1 MPVYMNYRSREVTI
15 FLQNSVPVKFLP
27 GEHKVLSQEGL
38 EKQYGSYL
46 RRTDI
51 MTEGKN
57 KKETKAEK
65 GLINEI
71 KQPAANKELAKEP
84 VTEESKSKRKVVKE
98 GPKLS
103 EGYSPFQKEQTIA
116 STGGQEK

>member
-27 GEHKVLSQEGL
+27 GEHKILTQEGL

-51 MTEGKN
+51 VTEGKDKPT
-57 KKETKAEK
+57 KKTEK
-65 GLINEI
+65 GLINEV
-71 KQPAANKELAKEP
+71 KQPAADKELIKEP
-84 VTEESKSKRKVVKE
+84 VTETTKSKKKVIKE
-98 GPKLS
+98 SPKLN
-103 EGYSPFQKEQTIA
+103 EGYSPFQKE
-116 STGGQEK
+116 

>member
-1 MPVYMNYRSREVTI
+1 MNYRSREVTI

-46 RRTDI
+46 RRTDL

-57 KKETKAEK
+57 KEVKKTEK
-65 GLINEI
+65 GLINEV
-71 KQPAANKELAKEP
+71 KQPAADKELTKEP

-103 EGYSPFQKEQTIA
+103 EGYSPFQTEQTIA